1 MTKEESK
8 FVLELTKQEARG
20 LLTCINMSSASG
32 TDLDSGQIIEEKLLK
47 FLNHNKMEQTA
58 VKELVDKMKQ
68 TDDKVDLFA
77 YSLGLQDGAK
87 WQQEQSK
94 EMEVKQKRYT
104 KTDVEYM
111 LYKCCDDLEN
121 NKRAFW
127 DIDGLVDEIISTFK
141 SE

>member
-1 MTKEESK
+1 M
-8 FVLELTKQEARG
+8 
-20 LLTCINMSSASG
+20 
-32 TDLDSGQIIEEKLLK
+32 
-47 FLNHNKMEQTA
+47 TA
-58 VKELVDKMKQ
+58 VEWLTDKFYANEGIMKSEW
-68 TDDKVDLFA
+68 L
-77 YSLGLQDGAK
+77 
-87 WQQEQSK
+87 EQAK